1 MTKSDDLVKS
11 RLGYEYDLKDALKHN
26 PTTIMA
32 GDDICAVAL
41 RRIEELEAAVEWQCG
56 RAVACTEAGPKNHV
70 SRNTCRHQILNQ
82 RTKPMSDFFDW
93 LTYRAPDW
101 VYAIAA
107 ICVSVLLVS
116 MTFLSIVAL
125 VAGYWIIP
133 LLIWIVAP
141 AALVVWTY
149 LNEKDKTDDQ
159 E

>member
-1 MTKSDDLVKS
+1 
-11 RLGYEYDLKDALKHN
+11 
-26 PTTIMA
+26 
-32 GDDICAVAL
+32 
-41 RRIEELEAAVEWQCG
+41 
-56 RAVACTEAGPKNHV
+56 
-70 SRNTCRHQILNQ
+70 
-82 RTKPMSDFFDW
+82 MSDFFDW